1 MGCPATDLYVTC
13 RPPDK
18 YMSSCPKTQSYA
30 YVVDSC
36 QPTCRSLSQAD
47 VTCDVAF
54 VPVDGCTCPSGTFLD
69 DTGGCVPAE
78 ACPCYSHGSVLAPGE
93 VLHDNGVVW

>member
-18 YMSSCPKTQSYA
+18 YMSSCLKTQSYA

>member
-1 MGCPATDLYVTC
+1 
-13 RPPDK
+13 
-18 YMSSCPKTQSYA
+18 MSSCPKSQNYT

-47 VTCDVAF
+47 VTCGIAF

-69 DTGGCVPAE
+69 DTSTCVPAE
-78 ACPCYSHGSVLAPGE
+78 ACPCYFRGSVVAPGE
-93 VLHDNGVVW
+93 VVHDDGVVW